1 VNGLDLAVFR
11 AINGL
16 PDGLA
21 PFFVFLSNATKLTVG
36 IALLVAIF
44 IALVVF
50 KPTRKA
56 AILAMP
62 SWLLANATTDVLKD
76 LWPVIRPSSPQ
87 MILAHPEFHQWVK
100 PLDSPGTASAH
111 AANMMAVAVAF
122 LWLYRPV
129 GWCWLVV
136 AILTGV
142 SRVYVGVHWPSQ
154 VVLGWLCGAVA
165 GTVVVKSWEAA
176 VSLRQRETSEDP
188 SSRPEES

>member
-1 VNGLDLAVFR
+1 MNGLDLAVFR

-36 IALLVAIF
+36 IALLVAVF
-44 IALVVF
+44 IAMVVYR
-50 KPTRKA
+50 PTRHA
-56 AILAMP
+56 ALLAMP
-62 SWLLANATTDVLKD
+62 SWLLANATTDVFKN
-76 LWPVIRPSSPQ
+76 LWPVMRPSAPE

-122 LWLYRPV
+122 LWLYRPA

-136 AILTGV
+136 AFLTGV

-165 GTVVVKSWEAA
+165 ATVVVKSWEAG
-176 VSLRQRETSEDP
+176 VSLRRRETTADP